1 MIDVDVLIV
10 GAGPTGLTASI
21 ALSRHSV
28 RSLTVERHPG
38 TTIFPR
44 AIGIN
49 TRSME
54 IFRSFGLDTI
64 VKQASF
70 EVILNVTRTRTLM
83 DPDPVLSPPLG
94 TPETDLS
101 PVAWTT
107 CSQFELEPI
116 LLREASSHPEAELCF
131 NTQLV
136 SLQQSEDAVRA
147 VIEDRSTGRRSEV
160 RCRYV
165 IAADGAKS
173 PLRQRFGIALEGPG
187 ELGHNV
193 NIHFNAPLA
202 ERIPH
207 RPIFFHRV
215 QNEHVE
221 GVFFTTD
228 GASRWILLVGYKPR
242 SGESP
247 EDFTDERAVQL
258 IRQGSGMPDL
268 EIDITAKKQWTT
280 QADMATRWVEGR
292 VFLAGDAAH
301 RMTPLGALGMNTGIQ
316 DAHNLA
322 WKMAAVLQGWAGTEL
337 LDTYE
342 AERRPVAQANVNR
355 SVELLGTGLLD
366 VARPIP
372 PVPSSGRT
380 ALDFDI
386 GFEYASTAVIPDG
399 RFDVPTGDSAAVP
412 SSRPGCRAPH
422 VWISHNG
429 NRVSTLDLLGPYFT
443 LLVDE
448 GDTVWSRAA
457 RAVGTTTQ

>member
-1 MIDVDVLIV
+1 
-10 GAGPTGLTASI
+10 
-21 ALSRHSV
+21 
-28 RSLTVERHPG
+28 
-38 TTIFPR
+38 
-44 AIGIN
+44 
-49 TRSME
+49 
-54 IFRSFGLDTI
+54 
-64 VKQASF
+64 
-70 EVILNVTRTRTLM
+70 
-83 DPDPVLSPPLG
+83 
-94 TPETDLS
+94 
-101 PVAWTT
+101 
-107 CSQFELEPI
+107 
-116 LLREASSHPEAELCF
+116 
-131 NTQLV
+131 
-136 SLQQSEDAVRA
+136 
-147 VIEDRSTGRRSEV
+147 
-160 RCRYV
+160 
-165 IAADGAKS
+165 
-173 PLRQRFGIALEGPG
+173 
-187 ELGHNV
+187 V

-215 QNEHVE
+215 QNERVE

-457 RAVGTTTQ
+457 RAVGTTTQMPLHVKRVRLSESGSWERDLEISRRGALLIRPDGHVAWRCLGISGDPAADLVQALARVLCRPDPSCRVKVPATADHLPSR